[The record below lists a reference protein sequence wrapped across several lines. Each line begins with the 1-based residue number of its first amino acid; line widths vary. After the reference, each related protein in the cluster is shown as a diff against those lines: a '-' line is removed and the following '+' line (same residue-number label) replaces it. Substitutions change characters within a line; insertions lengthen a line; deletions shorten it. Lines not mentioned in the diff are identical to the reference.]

1 MSFGIKS
8 TTQYDLKTL
17 VLITKYGSYDI
28 RGVFSELNLFDSVLQ
43 PCISGNVVIVD
54 SLGLNHTFKFDGTEF
69 LKVEASKDGD
79 NLSIQK
85 FFRIFKESD
94 RKTNTMNS
102 ETYVLHFVSNEYI
115 YSQQQ
120 TLNNYY
126 SSTYGEIAKS
136 ILENK
141 LKLKENVYLVEQTSG
156 IREVVIPNL
165 KPMEALVWCSKRA
178 VNELNLANFL
188 FFENINGYRFV
199 SLSTLKKQEP
209 VMNVFFEPKNIQDSI
224 GREFFGARDLEVI
237 SQFDYL
243 DNLMSGVYSGTFIG
257 FDPITRIIIEQPITF
272 DDIFKDEKL
281 NKTTNQARDVNIDD
295 YLNTEM
301 IGSRRISFPTQIS
314 RQNAQYI
321 TTNDKKSLNLKET
334 PEYFVLQ
341 RRAILKQLFAQRI
354 KIALPGNFL
363 ITSGTTL
370 NILKQKSSYYDENEN
385 VDNSLFG
392 KYLVIATRHIMTND
406 KHETV
411 LELVT
416 DSKPIDDDSKVIRIK
431 EATK

>member
-1 MSFGIKS
+1 MSFGITS
-8 TTQYDLKTL
+8 TTQYDLKTITI
-17 VLITKYGSYDI
+17 ITKYGNYDI
-28 RGVFSELNLFDSVLQ
+28 RGVFSELNLFDSILQ
-43 PCISGNVVIVD
+43 PCISGNIVIVD
-54 SLGLNHTFKFDGTEF
+54 SLGLNHAFKFDGTEL
-69 LKVEASKDGD
+69 LKIEASKDED

-85 FFRIFKESD
+85 FFRIYKESG
-94 RKTNTMNS
+94 RKTNNMNS
-102 ETYVLHFVSNEYI
+102 ETYVLHFVSNDFVF
-115 YSQQQ
+115 SQQQ
-120 TLNNYY
+120 TLNNAY
-126 SSTYGEIAKS
+126 SSSYGEIAKS

-141 LKLKENVYLVEQTSG
+141 LKLKEDNFLVEQTSG
-156 IREVVIPNL
+156 VREVVIPNL

-178 VNELNLANFL
+178 VNELNLSNFL
-188 FFENINGYRFV
+188 FFENIGGYRFV
-199 SLSTLKKQEP
+199 SISTMKKQEP
-209 VMNVFFEPKNIQDSI
+209 IMNVFFEPKNIGQSI

-272 DDIFKDEKL
+272 DDIFKDEKM
-281 NKTTNQARDVNIDD
+281 NNSVNYARDVNIDD

-301 IGSRRISFPTQIS
+301 IGSRRISFPAEIA
-314 RQNAQYI
+314 RQNAQYL
-321 TTNDKKSLNLKET
+321 TQNDKKSLNLKES

-354 KIALPGNFL
+354 KISLPGNFL
-363 ITSGTTL
+363 ITSGVTL

-385 VDNSLFG
+385 VDSSLFG
-392 KYLVIATRHIMTND
+392 KYLVVATRHILQDN
-406 KHETV
+406 KHETI

-416 DSKPIDDDSKVIRIK
+416 DSKQFDENSPVIRIK